1 MRIDLHSHSDVSD
14 GTRPPSEVVRRARAN
29 GVDVVALT
37 DHDTVAGWN
46 EAAAAL
52 PDGLTLVPGVELSCK
67 HDGRSLHLLGYLFD
81 PSEPALAAE
90 LARIRDDR
98 VIRARTMVERLREL
112 GADVTWERVR
122 ALARG
127 EAVGR
132 PHIARAMVEAG
143 VVASP
148 DEAFTRDWIAEGG
161 RAHADRYALDPARA
175 IRLVGAAGG
184 VCVLAHPRTRRG
196 GYVFSDEVIA
206 GLAAAGLAGIEV
218 DHPDQDAGERAAL
231 RGLARDL
238 GLAATGSSDDHG
250 ALTGDRLGAETTAPD
265 AYAAL
270 VAASTGSAPVSS
282 PVSAGADAVSSGTGA
297 VPPGTAPEAR

>member
-1 MRIDLHSHSDVSD
+1 MRIDLHCHSDVSD
-14 GTRPPSEVVRRARAN
+14 GTRPPAEVVRRARAN
-29 GVDVVALT
+29 GVDVLALT
-37 DHDTVAGWN
+37 DHDTVAGWD

-67 HDGRSLHLLGYLFD
+67 HDGRSLHMLGYLFD
-81 PSEPALAAE
+81 PSEPVLAAE

-98 VIRARTMVERLREL
+98 VIRARTMVDRLREL

-122 ALARG
+122 ELARG

-132 PHIARAMVEAG
+132 PHIARAMIEAG
-143 VVASP
+143 VVATP
-148 DEAFTRDWIAEGG
+148 DEAFTPDWIAEGG
-161 RAHADRYALDPARA
+161 RAHADRYALDPERA
-175 IRLVGAAGG
+175 IRLVRAAGG

-206 GLAAAGLAGIEV
+206 ALAAAGLAGIEI

-231 RGLARDL
+231 RALARDL

-250 ALTGDRLGAETTAPD
+250 ALTGDRLGAETTAPG
-265 AYAAL
+265 AFAAL
-270 VAASTGSAPVSS
+270 TAAASGAVAPI
-282 PVSAGADAVSSGTGA
+282 GGTGA
-297 VPPGTAPEAR
+297 MRPGTAPEAR